1 MNYKKFYNA
10 VYPNQYNVEDST
22 LNVNYK
28 NYKATVNL
36 SNSDDACKL
45 YNLLL
50 SQINISDLD
59 KELLEARYN
68 GELNTLKSLSDEFK
82 LSDSR
87 IQQRLSRVIRKLKH
101 PKNLCSCLIKFS
113 ER

>member
-45 YNLLL
+45 YNLML

-68 GELNTLKSLSDEFK
+68 GELNTLKSLSAEFK

-87 IQQRLSRVIRKLKH
+87 IQQRLSRVVRKLKH
-101 PKNLCSCLIKFS
+101 PKNLCSCIIKFN
-113 ER
+113 EE